1 MKIIIFMNIN
11 YSYYDIY
18 SKQIGFFFNKK
29 DRIGTNFGL
38 VLTIIYI
45 FVSLLLLIIYSFYT
59 IKRINL
65 KVYDS
70 MAYPEDIPVS
80 NINPKTLYFAF
91 GLKDPKSSNRFID
104 ETIYYPTI
112 LFIDRVKV
120 NGQFITT
127 NRLELD
133 YEPCKEENF
142 GEEYKHLISS
152 GDLSN
157 SYCLKDF
164 NLTLIGGYKFKRFSY
179 LSIRINPCK
188 NKTRDN
194 IICKPQNIIDG
205 YLKGGYFSM
214 LAKDIGLNPNN
225 ISDPV
230 IYTLQNFYI
239 TIDKS
244 IYKDY
249 IIYYGITEVKT
260 DMGIFYQVIDT
271 KKYLQFRKETQSFY
285 FRNDSEYYEENSIC
299 SIDFRLDE
307 IIYTQKRTYS
317 KLQETFSSIGGYM
330 QLASTIFTMLSFFA
344 NRIIPELKILNGIF
358 NYNLK
363 EKKLTLKVHSI
374 KDLNLK
380 NSSRH
385 LYFPSLSQ
393 KQESETNNKTQ
404 TNFNENSGNNIIEIE
419 KNISPSMDPNSKRKK
434 SLFIQINEREKDKE
448 NEKSNIEVLNNT
460 NIPLCNN
467 NRKSKCNKNIII
479 NKNYIY
485 RVGSFYPRLKNSTE
499 EKDKDSALKDNI
511 TNKINFNI
519 FDFYCLKKLSKRRK
533 DIEIYY
539 IGLTIYKKRM
549 DIINVFTFF
558 LLTEQK
564 YLPSE

>member
-1 MKIIIFMNIN
+1 MNIN
-11 YSYYDIY
+11 FSYYDIY

-45 FVSLLLLIIYSFYT
+45 IVSLLLLIIYSVYT
-59 IKRINL
+59 IKRINM

-70 MAYPEDIPVS
+70 TTYPQDVPTL
-80 NINPKTLYFAF
+80 NISPKTLYFAF
-91 GLKDPKSSNRFID
+91 GLEDPNTSNRFID
-104 ETIYYPTI
+104 QSIYYPKI

-120 NGQFITT
+120 NGEFITT
-127 NRLELD
+127 KKLELD
-133 YEPCKEENF
+133 YEPCNEEKF
-142 GEEYKHLISS
+142 GEEYKRMISS

-157 SYCLKDF
+157 SYCLKDY
-164 NLTLIGGYKFKRFSY
+164 NVTLSGGYKFNKFSY
-179 LSIRINPCK
+179 LRIRIYPCK
-188 NKTRDN
+188 NSTDN
-194 IICKPQNIIDG
+194 NFHCKPQDTIDY

-214 LAKDIGLNPNN
+214 ITKDIGLNPNN

-230 IYTLQNFYI
+230 VYTLQNLYT

-244 IYKDY
+244 IYKDF
-249 IIYYGITEVKT
+249 IIYYGITEIKT
-260 DMGIFYQVIDT
+260 DIGLFYQVLDT
-271 KKYLQFRKETQSFY
+271 KKFLQFRKDVQSFY
-285 FRNDSEYYEENSIC
+285 FRNESDYYNGSAMC

-307 IIYTQKRTYS
+307 LIYTQKRTYS
-317 KLQETFSSIGGYM
+317 KLQETFSIIGGYM

-363 EKKLTLKVHSI
+363 ERKLILKVHSI
-374 KDLNLK
+374 KELNLK
-380 NSSRH
+380 NSSNH

-393 KQESETNNKTQ
+393 KKELETNNKTQ
-404 TNFNENSGNNIIEIE
+404 SNINENSGNNILEID
-419 KNISPSMDPNSKRKK
+419 KNITPSMEPNNKRKK
-434 SLFIQINEREKDKE
+434 SLFIQIKEREKE
-448 NEKSNIEVLNNT
+448 NEKSNIEILNNT

-467 NRKSKCNKNIII
+467 KRKSACNKNIII

-485 RVGSFYPRLKNSTE
+485 RVGSFYPKLRNSTE
-499 EKDKDSALKDNI
+499 EKDKDSAFKDRVH
-511 TNKINFNI
+511 KVNFNI
-519 FDFYCLKKLSKRRK
+519 FDFYCLRKLSRRKK
-533 DIEIYY
+533 DIELYK
-539 IGLTIYKKRM
+539 IGLSLYKKRM

-558 LLTEQK
+558 ILTEKK